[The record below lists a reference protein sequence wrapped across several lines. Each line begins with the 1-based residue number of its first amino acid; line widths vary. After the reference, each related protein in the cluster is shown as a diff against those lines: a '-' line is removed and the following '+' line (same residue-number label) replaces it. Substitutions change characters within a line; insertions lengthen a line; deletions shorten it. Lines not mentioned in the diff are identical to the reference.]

1 MVKLNRKQREALY
14 RVFNRCPLD
23 ADANKLHCPSDA
35 NADILGGVLT
45 PLTYRQFRQK
55 VQPMLGGGGVMI
67 HWCGMWLGIE
77 TDGYTHS

>member
-35 NADILGGVLT
+35 NADMVQGVLT
-45 PLTYRQFRQK
+45 PLTYRQFRKK
-55 VQPMLGGGGVMI
+55 VHPFIGGGVMI
-67 HWCGMWLGIE
+67 YWCGMHLGIE
-77 TDGYTHS
+77 EDGYTHS